1 MKEFVCHSGGAAGAD
16 YYFEIFGKDFNVKT
30 IAYSYKTK
38 HHYAENKKELNQA
51 EFHEGCQM
59 VERTNVTL
67 QRFRYH
73 RMINLL
79 ARNWFQVKHA
89 DEIFAVGTIKRT
101 NDLQFV
107 KGGTGWAVQMAI
119 DSNKPVYVFDQ
130 NETRWYYWDFTRNE
144 FLVYEGE
151 PRISSNNFAGIG
163 TRKINMFGIQAIEN
177 LYQNTFK
184 NANMRILY
192 LHGLESK
199 LSAEKRLIL
208 EDFGEVVA
216 PDLDYF
222 VDENCISLVYEK
234 YKNEKFDVIIG
245 SSMGGFAGFYLS
257 QMMNKPAFLFN
268 PALKERSVF
277 QEIPNGNFHKTKIT
291 ILLGAK
297 DDVVPNEKTFSFL
310 ENYKTDSQITILI
323 NQEMAHGV
331 PISVFKNELSNYLKN
346 L

>member
-1 MKEFVCHSGGAAGAD
+1 MKTFVCHSGGAQGAD
-16 YYFEIFGKDFNVKT
+16 YYFQEIGKNYQVVT
-30 IAYSYKTK
+30 INYSYKTK
-38 HHYAENKKELNQA
+38 HHHSENKKELTQN
-51 EFHEGCQM
+51 EFHEGCLM
-59 VERTNVTL
+59 VERANKTL
-67 QRFRYH
+67 QRFRYQ

-79 ARNWFQVKHA
+79 ARNWFQVKNA
-89 DEIFAVGTIKRT
+89 DEIFAVGSIKKQGAF
-101 NDLQFV
+101 QFV

-130 NETRWYYWDFTRNE
+130 NEIRWYYWDFAQNE

-151 PRISSNNFAGIG
+151 PRISSINFAGIG
-163 TRKINMFGIQAIEN
+163 TRKLNLFGIQAIEN
-177 LYQNTFK
+177 LYYNSFK
-184 NANMRILY
+184 NRNMRILY

-208 EDFGEVVA
+208 EEFGEVIA

-222 VDENCISLVYEK
+222 ADENCIELVYEK
-234 YKNEKFDVIIG
+234 YKNEDFNVIIG

-257 QMMNKPAFLFN
+257 QLMQKPAFLFN

-277 QEIPNGNFHKTKIT
+277 QEIPNGDFHKTKIT

-297 DDVVPNEKTFSFL
+297 DDVVPNEKTFDFL
-310 ENYKTDSQITILI
+310 ETYKTDSQISILI

-331 PISVFKNELSNYLKN
+331 PISVFKNELSTYLRN